1 MADNLSVRM
10 KKEKLKE
17 LDEIAKLIGVDRAT
31 IVRNLID
38 YGIHMKRIDIA
49 IELYQKGETLEKAAN
64 LTKSSIWDLIDEIKK
79 RGITSKFDIEQE
91 KSTILNIFGKENK
104 ELAEKIKKLNN
115 I

>member
-1 MADNLSVRM
+1 M

-38 YGIHMKRIDIA
+38 SGIHMKRIDIA
-49 IELYQKGETLEKAAN
+49 IELYQKGATLEKAAN

-91 KSTILNIFGKENK
+91 KSTIINIFGKENK
-104 ELAEKIKKLNN
+104 EFAEKIKELNN

>member
-1 MADNLSVRM
+1 MSNNLSVRM

-31 IVRNLID
+31 IVRSIID
-38 YGIHMKRIDIA
+38 SGLKMKRIDVA

-64 LTKSSIWDLIDEIKK
+64 LTKASIWDLIDEVKN

-91 KSTILNIFGKENK
+91 KSTIINIFGKENK
-104 ELAEKIKKLNN
+104 GFADKIKKLKN